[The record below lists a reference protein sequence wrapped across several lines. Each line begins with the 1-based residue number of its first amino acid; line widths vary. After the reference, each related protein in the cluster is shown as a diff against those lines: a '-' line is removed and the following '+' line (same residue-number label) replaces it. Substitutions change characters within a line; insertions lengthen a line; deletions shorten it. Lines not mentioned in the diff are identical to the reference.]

1 MILSRFVSLSVS
13 LTRKVS
19 LLQLIWEPSIHYAQA
34 NEELNSRAT
43 VVLFAYESPVKH
55 LGACHGIEIPFV
67 FGTQASAQPM
77 VGEGP
82 EVDALSESMQSLWVM
97 FASGSLDDET
107 GYGEECNTIIAD
119 EDALVLTSDPFGE
132 LREFWQGLRRA
143 GKMGDEAAAAAS
155 SGGAG
160 QSKL

>member
-1 MILSRFVSLSVS
+1 MDITVPTCCAVVQTPRAEARSVTGKRS
-13 LTRKVS
+13 ATSSTSSGLTTAAVRPAAPHS
-19 LLQLIWEPSIHYAQA
+19 
-34 NEELNSRAT
+34 
-43 VVLFAYESPVKH
+43 
-55 LGACHGIEIPFV
+55 
-67 FGTQASAQPM
+67 
-77 VGEGP
+77 
-82 EVDALSESMQSLWVM
+82 
-97 FASGSLDDET
+97 
-107 GYGEECNTIIAD
+107 TIIAD